1 MKRFEMKI
9 CKEQFEINGVVIG
22 EKGNVL
28 EITDAVPTENETL
41 EDVLGYCDVF
51 NVNTGITI
59 GTTWIE
65 VEENSLILEDV

>member
-22 EKGNVL
+22 ERGNVL

-41 EDVLGYCDVF
+41 EDVLGYCDVY
-51 NVNTGITI
+51 NVNTGIIT

-65 VEENSLILEDV
+65 VDENSLILEDV